1 MKENLLP
8 HYWKKIALG
17 IFVLAM
23 AIWFINA
30 ANPELINVDPYK
42 FSWILK
48 IAILF
53 SLLLFVSTKEEV
65 ENERY
70 TRLRLKCLFSAIT
83 VGVLIPTLEVF
94 TEVLFQGENAEI
106 TSGYELM
113 MVVLLVYYLS
123 FYIKKNIKTVKRG

>member
-23 AIWFINA
+23 ATWFIKVS
-30 ANPELINVDPYK
+30 NPELINLDPYK

-48 IAILF
+48 IVILF
-53 SLLLFVSTKEEV
+53 SLLLFVSTKEEA
-65 ENERY
+65 ENER
-70 TRLRLKCLFSAIT
+70 TTQLRLKCLFSAIT
-83 VGVLIPTLEVF
+83 VGVFFLILEVF
-94 TEVLFQGENAEI
+94 MEVLFEGENAEI

-113 MVVLLVYYLS
+113 MVVLVIYYLS